1 MGKLFNTKKENDEKV
16 DGIDELSNLKSKV
29 LRFNE
34 VLSNTV
40 AYRES
45 WKKTL
50 KEDIISQLEMI
61 IKKTE
66 LYAEIETKQDVENLE
81 AIVLNLGQSKSG
93 IYEKVNEEVNRH
105 LIKHHG
111 SLIYQQ
117 LFNGKVIV
125 LVNYPMIEG
134 YGQPRPPQTLA
145 IYRPEEVQPP
155 FIIRHVEEFIKEVTN
170 WEDYDDDEPHQ
181 KIGFNLNFLEGH
193 RPEQMDG

>member
-1 MGKLFNTKKENDEKV
+1 MGKLFNTKKDEGEEIVGV
-16 DGIDELSNLKSKV
+16 DQLSNLKNKV
-29 LRFNE
+29 ERFNE

-40 AYRES
+40 AYREA

-50 KEDIISQLEMI
+50 KDEIITQLKELV
-61 IKKTE
+61 KETN
-66 LYAEIETKQDVENLE
+66 LYAEVETKEDVENLE
-81 AIVLNLGQSKSG
+81 AIVLNLGESKSG
-93 IYEKVNEEVNRH
+93 IYEKVNKEVNRH

-117 LFNGKVIV
+117 LFNGKIIV
-125 LVNYPMIEG
+125 LINYPMIEG

-145 IYRPEEVQPP
+145 IYRPEEVKPP
-155 FIIRHVEEFIKEVTN
+155 FIIRHVEEFVKEVTN

-193 RPEQMDG
+193 GPEQQQ